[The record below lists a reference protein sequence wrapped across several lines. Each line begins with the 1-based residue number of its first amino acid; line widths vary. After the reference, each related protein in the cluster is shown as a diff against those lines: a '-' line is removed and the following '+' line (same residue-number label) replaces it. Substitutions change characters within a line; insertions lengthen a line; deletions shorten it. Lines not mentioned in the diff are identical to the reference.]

1 MIEDSIQNEEGVFKI
16 NTEVKLPKM
25 YIGVAYI
32 DNFLSYAA
40 KKFLEEEIVKDEE

>member
-1 MIEDSIQNEEGVFKI
+1 VIEDSIQNEEGVFKI
-16 NTEVKLPKM
+16 NTEIQLPKM

-40 KKFLEEEIVKDEE
+40 KIFLNEEIQNYEK